1 MKKDLLK
8 TYEYVQSLYQ
18 KGNTNNEELSELLA
32 MLKEIS
38 DARPTEI
45 SEDFKNLFND
55 LDLSDGTLNDSS
67 HMLMMFLT
75 KLAVSYKPTN
85 SSEFPHKLLELHFSN
100 IILIEEFNNLFESS
114 LKKLDV
120 DFSNEKNK
128 ILIEDFFKTYKTA
141 LDLLRSNHLQ
151 AQMKVDEWL
160 KSIRY

>member
-45 SEDFKNLFND
+45 SEDFKNLFKD
-55 LDLSDGTLNDSS
+55 LDLSDELNDTRI
-67 HMLMMFLT
+67 MTMMFLT

-128 ILIEDFFKTYKTA
+128 ILIEEFFKTYKTA

-151 AQMKVDEWL
+151 AQMKIDEWL

>member
-8 TYEYVQSLYQ
+8 AYEYVQSLYQ

-45 SEDFKNLFND
+45 SEDFKNLFKD
-55 LDLSDGTLNDSS
+55 LDLSDELNDTRI
-67 HMLMMFLT
+67 MTMMFLT
-75 KLAVSYKPTN
+75 KLSVSYKPTN
-85 SSEFPHKLLELHFSN
+85 SSEFPHKLLELHFYN
-100 IILIEEFNNLFESS
+100 IVLMEELNNLFESS

-128 ILIEDFFKTYKTA
+128 ILIEEFFKTYKTA

-151 AQMKVDEWL
+151 AQMKIDEWL

>member
-38 DARPTEI
+38 DARPNEI
-45 SEDFKNLFND
+45 SEDFKNLFKD
-55 LDLSDGTLNDSS
+55 LDLSDELNDTRI
-67 HMLMMFLT
+67 MTMMFLT

-100 IILIEEFNNLFESS
+100 IVLMEELINLFESS

-128 ILIEDFFKTYKTA
+128 ILIEEFFKTYKTA

-151 AQMKVDEWL
+151 AQMKIDEWL

>member
-45 SEDFKNLFND
+45 SEDFKNLFKD
-55 LDLSDGTLNDSS
+55 LDLSDELNETRI
-67 HMLMMFLT
+67 MTMMFLT

-128 ILIEDFFKTYKTA
+128 ILIEEFFKTYKTA

-151 AQMKVDEWL
+151 AQMKIDEWL

>member
-38 DARPTEI
+38 DARPNEI
-45 SEDFKNLFND
+45 SEDFKNLFKD
-55 LDLSDGTLNDSS
+55 LDLSDELNDTRI
-67 HMLMMFLT
+67 MTMMFLT
-75 KLAVSYKPTN
+75 KLSVSYKPTN

-100 IILIEEFNNLFESS
+100 IVLMEELNNLFDSS

-128 ILIEDFFKTYKTA
+128 ILIEEFFKTYKTA

-151 AQMKVDEWL
+151 AQMKIDEWL

>member
-8 TYEYVQSLYQ
+8 AYEYVQSLYQ

-45 SEDFKNLFND
+45 SEDFKNLFKD
-55 LDLSDGTLNDSS
+55 LDLSDELNDTRI
-67 HMLMMFLT
+67 MTMMFLT
-75 KLAVSYKPTN
+75 KLSVSYKPTN

-100 IILIEEFNNLFESS
+100 IVLMEELNNLFESS

-128 ILIEDFFKTYKTA
+128 ILIEEFFKTYKTA

-151 AQMKVDEWL
+151 AQMKIDEWL

>member
-38 DARPTEI
+38 DARPNEI
-45 SEDFKNLFND
+45 SEDFKNLFKD
-55 LDLSDGTLNDSS
+55 LDLSDELNETRI
-67 HMLMMFLT
+67 MTMMFLT

-100 IILIEEFNNLFESS
+100 IVLMEECINLFESS

-128 ILIEDFFKTYKTA
+128 ILIEEFFKTYKTA

-151 AQMKVDEWL
+151 AQMKIDEWL